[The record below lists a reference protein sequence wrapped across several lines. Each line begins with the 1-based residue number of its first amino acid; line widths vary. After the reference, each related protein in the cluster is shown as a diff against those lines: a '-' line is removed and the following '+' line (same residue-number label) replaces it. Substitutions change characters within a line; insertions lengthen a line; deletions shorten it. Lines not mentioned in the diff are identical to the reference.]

1 MSNRK
6 KKIASILMSFVVL
19 FSTMSFS
26 ISEHFCGDQLV
37 DTSYFFTADAC
48 NMMDMQMPISSDDCQ
63 IEKEDCC
70 SDHTEFIQGSSEVN
84 HLVTSLNLDQQQF
97 IASFVYTYI
106 NLFEGLEN
114 NVIPFKNYASP
125 IIVKDIQVL
134 DNVFLI

>member
-1 MSNRK
+1 
-6 KKIASILMSFVVL
+6 MSFVVL

-37 DTSYFFTADAC
+37 DTSYFFTADSC
-48 NMMDMQMPISSDDCQ
+48 NMMDMQMPVSSDECT

-70 SDHTEFIQGSSEVN
+70 SDNNEFIQGSSEVQPI
-84 HLVTSLNLDQQQF
+84 VTSLDLEQQF
-97 IASFVYTYI
+97 YIASFVYTYI

-114 NVIPFKNYASP
+114 NVIPFKNYTP
-125 IIVKDIQVL
+125 PLIVKDIQVL